1 MANLTFTNPLFS
13 NIYSPTVVTNS
24 LIVGGGT
31 PSSSLNMVLAGGPS
45 AGQTALYIYQG
56 TVPTSFTGL
65 ADISARAADLL
76 ITFSIPSYQTAI
88 VDNGNVGNVSRRV
101 TICKVP
107 TPTAATASG
116 TATWFLTCATW
127 STDLTNKPVL
137 IGTVGA
143 AGSGADLIL
152 STTSVVAGMQFTSLG
167 FNLNFPYE
175 WTV

>member
-1 MANLTFTNPLFS
+1 MA
-13 NIYSPTVVTNS
+13 
-24 LIVGGGT
+24 
-31 PSSSLNMVLAGGPS
+31 LAGGVA
-45 AGQTALYIYQG
+45 AGQTALYVYQG

-65 ADISARAADLL
+65 ADISARASDLL
-76 ITFSIPSYQTAI
+76 ITFSIPAYGTSTL
-88 VDNGNVGNVSRRV
+88 DNGNVNNVSRRV

-107 TPTAATASG
+107 TPVAASASG
-116 TATWFLTCATW
+116 TATWFLTCAVW

-137 IGTVGA
+137 IGTVGT

-152 STTSVVAGMQFTSLG
+152 STTSVVTGMQFTSLG